1 MGAKVTC
8 VEFLPHIGGQGIDME
23 VSKAFQ
29 KILTKQGIQFKLE
42 HKVIGADKSGAQ
54 VKVNVE
60 SVKNPGTKETV
71 RFFLHF
77 LFSNR
82 HFFGTYWFKY
92 FSLNATHY

>member
-1 MGAKVTC
+1 VWSRLGAKVTC

-29 KILTKQGIQFKLE
+29 KILTKQGVQFKLE
-42 HKVIGADKSGAQ
+42 HKVTGADKSGAQ

-71 RFFLHF
+71 SYLFFLK
-77 LFSNR
+77 SI
-82 HFFGTYWFKY
+82 
-92 FSLNATHY
+92 

>member
-1 MGAKVTC
+1 MFIILKNEQGSVWSRLGAKVTC

-29 KILTKQGIQFKLE
+29 KILTKQGVQFKLE

-71 RFFLHF
+71 IYFVFYF
-77 LFSNR
+77 LF
-82 HFFGTYWFKY
+82 FK
-92 FSLNATHY
+92 SI